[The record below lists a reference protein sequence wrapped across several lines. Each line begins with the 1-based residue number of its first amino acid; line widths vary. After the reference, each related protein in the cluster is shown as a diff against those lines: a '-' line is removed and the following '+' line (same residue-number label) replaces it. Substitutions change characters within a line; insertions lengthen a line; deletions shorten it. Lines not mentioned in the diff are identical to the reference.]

1 MLDKISG
8 DIMLSW
14 GFKRF
19 IIAFIAG
26 AIANFAL
33 PPFDFFAVLFIS
45 FPILVW
51 LIDGASKQPD
61 KGFIAAR
68 KPAFVTGWS
77 FGFGYF
83 TAGLWW
89 LGNAVLTS
97 GIEAYWALPLAVFA
111 LPALLAIFYGFAAV
125 LARTFWDNS
134 VGRIFSLSA
143 SFGALEYLRATV
155 FTGFPWNTI
164 GYAGMPVPVAMQSSE
179 IVGIFGVSIITV
191 FIASVPALLAT
202 KHGLKPAFIIAALLA
217 CLHIGYGAFALK
229 KTMPDSTSHI
239 LRIVQPSID
248 QEEKW
253 DDEKRAD
260 IFQTYLALSAEPSA
274 DNQERPSVIIWPETS
289 VPYIL
294 TKTPEALAQIAD
306 TLKIGQTL
314 ITGAVRLEESASG
327 EADKIY
333 NTVYVIN
340 DEGQITGS
348 SDKHHLVPFGEYL
361 PFESILRNIG
371 LTPIAETFGG
381 FTSASKQRVLELG
394 NNLKLLPLICY
405 EVIFPQYAQTNEN
418 DLNALINLTNDAWYG
433 DTPGPYQHL
442 RQAQLRSVETGLPLI
457 RSGNNGISVV
467 TDSRGR
473 ITDGLALNVIGK
485 LDVVLPG
492 RRDILLNHAQ
502 RHFAFITLLML
513 CFATAFLYFRAFVR
527 KS

>member
-1 MLDKISG
+1 MLEKISG

-19 IIAFIAG
+19 INAFLAG
-26 AIANFAL
+26 ALANFAL

-45 FPILVW
+45 FPIFIW

-68 KPAFVTGWS
+68 RPAFMTGWS

-83 TAGLWW
+83 SSGLWW

-97 GIEAYWALPLAVFA
+97 GAEAYWALPLAVFG
-111 LPALLAIFYGFAAV
+111 LPALLAVFYGLAVV

-134 VGRIFSLSA
+134 IGRVFSLSA

-179 IVGIFGVSIITV
+179 IIGIFGMSMVTV

-202 KHGLKPAFIIAALLA
+202 KQGFKSGMVIAVIMAGI
-217 CLHIGYGAFALK
+217 HIGYGFFALNQAV
-229 KTMPDSTSHI
+229 PENSTHV

-248 QEEKW
+248 QKEKW
-253 DDEKRAD
+253 DDEKRAE
-260 IFQTYLALSAEPSA
+260 IFKTFLDLSAAPPEQG
-274 DNQERPSVIIWPETS
+274 QERPSVIIWPETS

-294 TKTPEALAQIAD
+294 TKTPSALAQIAD

-314 ITGAVRLEESASG
+314 MTGAIRLEESASG
-327 EADKIY
+327 EADKFY
-333 NTVYVIN
+333 NTIYVIN
-340 DEGQITGS
+340 DEGQIVGS
-348 SDKHHLVPFGEYL
+348 ADKHHLVPFGEYL
-361 PFESILRNIG
+361 PFENILRRIG

-381 FTSASKQRVLELG
+381 FTAATKQRVLELG

-405 EVIFPQYAQTNEN
+405 EAIFPKYADTDGQTL
-418 DLNALINLTNDAWYG
+418 DALINLTNDAWYG

-467 TDSRGR
+467 TDVRGR
-473 ITDGLALNVIGK
+473 ITDGLALNFVGK

-492 RRDILLNHAQ
+492 KRSDVFGQAQ
-502 RHFAFITLLML
+502 RNLVFLVLLFVF
-513 CFATAFLYFRAFVR
+513 FATAFTYFRLHAI
-527 KS
+527 KN

>member
-14 GFKRF
+14 GVKRF

-26 AIANFAL
+26 ALANFAL

-68 KPAFVTGWS
+68 KPAFITGWS

-83 TAGLWW
+83 TSGLWW

-97 GIEAYWALPLAVFA
+97 GEEAYWALPLAVFA
-111 LPALLAIFYGFAAV
+111 LPAVLAIFYGLAVV

-134 VGRIFSLSA
+134 IGRIFALSA

-164 GYAGMPVPVAMQSSE
+164 GYAGMPVPLAMQSSQ
-179 IVGIFGVSIITV
+179 IIGIFGMSIITV
-191 FIASVPALLAT
+191 FTASVPALLAT
-202 KHGLKPAFIIAALLA
+202 KKGLKPGFIIAGLMIAA
-217 CLHIGYGAFALK
+217 HIGYGIFSLSK
-229 KTMPDSTSHI
+229 PLPENSGHI

-248 QEEKW
+248 QTEKW
-253 DDEKRAD
+253 DDEKRAE
-260 IFQTYLALSAEPSA
+260 IFKTYLRLSAEPPA
-274 DNQERPSVIIWPETS
+274 ENQERPSVIIWPETS
-289 VPYIL
+289 VPFIL
-294 TKTPEALAQIAD
+294 TKTPDALSQIAD

-327 EADKIY
+327 EADKYY

-348 SDKHHLVPFGEYL
+348 ADKHHLVPFGEYL
-361 PFESILRNIG
+361 PFESLLRSIG

-381 FTSASKQRVLELG
+381 FTGASKQRILELG

-405 EVIFPQYAQTNEN
+405 EAIFPKYSQTDE
-418 DLNALINLTNDAWYG
+418 LGLSALINLTNDAWYG
-433 DTPGPYQHL
+433 DTPGPHQHL

-467 TDSRGR
+467 TDATGR
-473 ITDGLALNVIGK
+473 IIDGLALNYVGK
-485 LDVVLPG
+485 LDFELPG
-492 RRDILLNHAQ
+492 RTDILFNHTQ
-502 RHFAFITLLML
+502 RNLAFAILLLISFFI
-513 CFATAFLYFRAFVR
+513 AFLFTRGSVM

>member
-14 GFKRF
+14 GVKRF
-19 IIAFIAG
+19 IIAFLAG
-26 AIANFAL
+26 ALANFAL

-61 KGFIAAR
+61 KGFLAAR
-68 KPAFVTGWS
+68 KPAFITGWC

-97 GIEAYWALPLAVFA
+97 GDEAYWALPLAVFA
-111 LPALLAIFYGFAAV
+111 LPALLAIFYGLAVV
-125 LARTFWDNS
+125 LARSFWDNGI
-134 VGRIFSLSA
+134 GRVFSLSA

-164 GYAGMPVPVAMQSSE
+164 GYAAMPVPVAMQSSE
-179 IVGIFGVSIITV
+179 IISIFGMSIVTV
-191 FIASVPALLAT
+191 FIACVPALIAT
-202 KHGLKPAFIIAALLA
+202 KQGLKPAFIISAVLIFA
-217 CLHIGYGAFALK
+217 HIGYGAFSLSQSL
-229 KTMPDSTSHI
+229 PDSSGHI
-239 LRIVQPSID
+239 IRIVQPSISQD
-248 QEEKW
+248 EKW
-253 DDEKRAD
+253 DDEKRAE
-260 IFQTYLALSAEPSA
+260 IFKTYLELSAEA
-274 DNQERPSVIIWPETS
+274 AAEDQERPSVIIWPETS
-289 VPYIL
+289 VPFIL
-294 TKTPEALAQIAD
+294 TKTPDALSQIAE

-314 ITGAVRLEESASG
+314 IAGAVRLEESASG
-327 EADKIY
+327 EPEKYY

-348 SDKHHLVPFGEYL
+348 ADKHHLVPFGEYL
-361 PFESILRNIG
+361 PFEDMLRAIG

-381 FTSASKQRVLELG
+381 FTAARKQRILELG

-405 EVIFPQYAQTNEN
+405 EAIFPKYAQSDEKQ
-418 DLNALINLTNDAWYG
+418 LGALINLTNDAWYG

-457 RSGNNGISVV
+457 RAGNNGISVI
-467 TDSRGR
+467 TDSKGR
-473 ITDGLALNVIGK
+473 IMDGLALNVIGK
-485 LDVVLPG
+485 LDVELPG
-492 RRDILLNHAQ
+492 TKIALFNHAQ
-502 RHFAFITLLML
+502 RNIMFIVLLVLCFITSFL
-513 CFATAFLYFRAFVR
+513 CFKRTR
-527 KS
+527 